1 MTTER
6 PRRRGA
12 LSKKLVVDH
21 ARREENATPGCR
33 VVVVVVVVIAPNND
47 GEDDMLLK
55 SPLTVLCVIKREVFS
70 FFADE
75 SHETLGRTADVFHQF
90 SRDLRSFWSRFLV
103 EIERY
108 DVLDPKKRVKNGPKP
123 THKKM
128 KP

>member
-12 LSKKLVVDH
+12 LSKKLVVDN
-21 ARREENATPGCR
+21 ARREENASGCR
-33 VVVVVVVVIAPNND
+33 VVVIAPNND

-55 SPLTVLCVIKREVFS
+55 SPLTVVVCVIKREVFS

-90 SRDLRSFWSRFLV
+90 SLCDLQKVRFL
-103 EIERY
+103 
-108 DVLDPKKRVKNGPKP
+108 GGG
-123 THKKM
+123 
-128 KP
+128 

>member
-12 LSKKLVVDH
+12 LSKKLVVDN

-55 SPLTVLCVIKREVFS
+55 SPLTVVCVIKREVFS
-70 FFADE
+70 FFACDE

-90 SRDLRSFWSRFLV
+90 SLCDLQKVRFL
-103 EIERY
+103 
-108 DVLDPKKRVKNGPKP
+108 GGG
-123 THKKM
+123 
-128 KP
+128 

>member
-12 LSKKLVVDH
+12 LSKKLVVDN

-33 VVVVVVVVIAPNND
+33 VVVVVIVVVIAPNND

-55 SPLTVLCVIKREVFS
+55 SPLTVVCVIKREVFS
-70 FFADE
+70 FFACDE

-90 SRDLRSFWSRFLV
+90 SLCDLQKVRFL
-103 EIERY
+103 
-108 DVLDPKKRVKNGPKP
+108 GGG
-123 THKKM
+123 
-128 KP
+128 